1 MCGIAGIL
9 RDESKGPVLEAEL
22 VNMVQALAHRGPD
35 GRGVRVLDA
44 GGGASLGLAHTRLA
58 IVDLSDR
65 AAQPMTSNSG
75 RTTIVFNGEIY
86 NHRRLRAR
94 LEAMGARFRTSSDT
108 EVILEGYEV
117 WGQRVVHELE
127 GMFAFALWDHRT
139 GQLHLVRDRAG
150 EKPLFV
156 LEREGSGVLAFA
168 SEIKALRAVAAL
180 AIEPTPAPLLD
191 YLIHGYVPPPG
202 TFYRDVTQL
211 LPGHHTVVAT
221 SAGKLGRAVTERY
234 WRPVFQRRHTV
245 PSFADAKREVRERMR
260 AIVRDR
266 FEADVPVGAFLSG
279 GLDSAAV
286 VGVATKDLGKNVHTY
301 SIGFDDAAWDEAPD
315 ARLSAEHLG
324 STHEEFR
331 VSQRDMPSIP
341 LLVAHHDGPFSDSS
355 AIPTYLVSKLA
366 RSKVTVALTGDG
378 GDEVFGGYPR
388 LLVGALASYL
398 PAPLRGLLGRAAD
411 SLPNDLPHSLERARR
426 LGRAAGLSLE
436 DRAIAWGSLFRR
448 DEAIALFGTRD
459 WSGSLSKNDSAYD
472 RAVLD
477 ESVGQSPL
485 ARLLD
490 HNFRTY
496 LPDDLLVKVD
506 RSAMAVSLE
515 TRAPFLDSGLIDFV
529 GGLPDSYKQR
539 GTQGK
544 RLAREAFADLF
555 APALLTRP
563 KRGFGIPLDTWLN
576 GPLRAELDD
585 HLATENARI
594 YQFLDRDA
602 VYSDLYKKGHL
613 DWNGAQRAFTL
624 WTLEVWL
631 REVGL

>member
-9 RDESKGPVLEAEL
+9 RDENVGPVHEAEL
-22 VNMVQALAHRGPD
+22 AQMVKALAHRGPD
-35 GRGVRVLDA
+35 GHGVRVVDA
-44 GGGASLGLAHTRLA
+44 GHGASLGVAHTRLA

-65 AAQPMTSNSG
+65 AAQPMTSTSG

-108 EVILEGYEV
+108 EVILEGYEL
-117 WGQRVVHELE
+117 WGQRVLHELE
-127 GMFAFALWDHRT
+127 GMFAFALWDHRA

-156 LEREGSGVLAFA
+156 FERAGVLAFA

-180 AIEPTPAPLLD
+180 GIEPTPEPLLD
-191 YLIHGYVPPPG
+191 YLVHGYVPPPG
-202 TFYRDVTQL
+202 TFYRHVTQL
-211 LPGHHTVVAT
+211 LPGHHTVVAVA
-221 SAGKLGRAVTERY
+221 SGKLGRAVTERY
-234 WRPVFQRRHTV
+234 WRPVFQRRNNV

-266 FEADVPVGAFLSG
+266 FEADVTVGAFLSG

-324 STHEEFR
+324 SIHEEFR
-331 VSQRDMPSIP
+331 VSQRDMPPVS

-366 RSKVTVALTGDG
+366 REKVTVALTGDG

-388 LLVGALASYL
+388 LLAGALASYL
-398 PAPLRGLLGRAAD
+398 PAPLRGLLGKAAAR
-411 SLPNDLPHSLERARR
+411 LPDDLPHSVERARR
-426 LGRAAGLSLE
+426 LGHAAALSLE

-448 DEAIALFGTRD
+448 EEALALFGARD
-459 WSGSLSKNDSAYD
+459 WPASLSKNSSAYD

-477 ESVGQSPL
+477 ESVGQAPL

-515 TRAPFLDSGLIDFV
+515 TRAPFLDGGLVDFV
-529 GGLPDSYKQR
+529 GGLPDDYKQR

-544 RLAREAFADLF
+544 RLARAAFADLF

-563 KRGFGIPLDTWLN
+563 KRGFGVPLDTWMN

-585 HLATENARI
+585 HLATEDARI

-624 WTLEVWL
+624 WTLEIWL
-631 REVGL
+631 RDVGL

>member
-9 RDESKGPVLEAEL
+9 RDESKGPVTDAEL
-22 VNMVQALAHRGPD
+22 AQMASSLAHRGPD
-35 GRGVRVLDA
+35 GHGIRVLSA
-44 GGGASLGLAHTRLA
+44 AHGASLGLAHTRLS
-58 IVDLSDR
+58 IVDLSER
-65 AAQPMTSNSG
+65 ASQPMTSNSG

-86 NHRRLRAR
+86 NHRKLRER
-94 LEAMGARFRTSSDT
+94 LEAMGARFRTTSDT

-117 WGQRVVHELE
+117 WGLRVIHELE
-127 GMFAFALWDHRT
+127 GMFAFALWDHREER
-139 GQLHLVRDRAG
+139 LHLVRDRAG

-156 LEREGSGVLAFA
+156 FEGGGALAFA
-168 SEIKALRAVAAL
+168 SEIKALRAVSAL
-180 AIEPTPAPLLD
+180 GIEPTPEPLLD
-191 YLIHGYVPPPG
+191 YLVHGYVPPPG
-202 TFYRDVTQL
+202 TFYRGVTQL
-211 LPGHHTVVAT
+211 LPGHHAVAVV
-221 SAGKLGRAVTERY
+221 SNGVVGRLVTERY
-234 WRPVFQRRHTV
+234 WRPVFQRRRTV
-245 PSFADAKREVRERMR
+245 PSFEEAKREVRERMR

-286 VGVATKDLGKNVHTY
+286 VGVATRDLGKNVHTY
-301 SIGFDDAAWDEAPD
+301 SIGFEDAAWDEAPD

-341 LLVAHHDGPFSDSS
+341 LLVRHHDGPFSDSS

-366 RSKVTVALTGDG
+366 RAKVTVALTGDG

-388 LLVGALASYL
+388 LLAGAMASYV
-398 PAPLRGLLGRAAD
+398 PSVVRGLLGRVAS
-411 SLPNDLPHSLERARR
+411 SLPDTGPGMAALDRARR
-426 LGRAAGLSLE
+426 LGHAASLSLE

-448 DEAIALFGTRD
+448 DEALALFGGRD
-459 WSGSLSKNDSAYD
+459 WSASLSKESSAYD

-477 ESVGQSPL
+477 ESMGQTPL

-515 TRAPFLDSGLIDFV
+515 TRAPFLDSGLVDFV

-539 GTQGK
+539 GSTGK
-544 RLAREAFADLF
+544 RLAREAFSDLF

-563 KRGFGIPLDTWLN
+563 KRGFGVPLDTWLE

-585 HLATENARI
+585 HLATESARI

-624 WTLEVWL
+624 WTLEVWM

>member
-1 MCGIAGIL
+1 
-9 RDESKGPVLEAEL
+9 
-22 VNMVQALAHRGPD
+22 
-35 GRGVRVLDA
+35 
-44 GGGASLGLAHTRLA
+44 
-58 IVDLSDR
+58 
-65 AAQPMTSNSG
+65 
-75 RTTIVFNGEIY
+75 
-86 NHRRLRAR
+86 
-94 LEAMGARFRTSSDT
+94 MGARFRTSSDT
-108 EVILEGYEV
+108 EVILEGYEL
-117 WGQRVVHELE
+117 WGQRVLHELE
-127 GMFAFALWDHRT
+127 GMFAFALWDHRA

-156 LEREGSGVLAFA
+156 FERAGVLAFA

-180 AIEPTPAPLLD
+180 GIEPTPEPLLD
-191 YLIHGYVPPPG
+191 YLVHGYVPPPG
-202 TFYRDVTQL
+202 TFYRHVTQL
-211 LPGHHTVVAT
+211 LPGHHTVVAVA
-221 SAGKLGRAVTERY
+221 SGKLGRAVTERY
-234 WRPVFQRRHTV
+234 WRPVFQRRNNV

-266 FEADVPVGAFLSG
+266 FEADVTVGAFLSG

-324 STHEEFR
+324 SIHEEFR
-331 VSQRDMPSIP
+331 VSQRDMPPVS

-366 RSKVTVALTGDG
+366 REKVTVALTGDG

-388 LLVGALASYL
+388 LLAGALASYL
-398 PAPLRGLLGRAAD
+398 PAPLRGLLGKAAAR
-411 SLPNDLPHSLERARR
+411 LPDDLPHSVERARR
-426 LGRAAGLSLE
+426 LGHAAALSLE

-448 DEAIALFGTRD
+448 EEALALFGARD
-459 WSGSLSKNDSAYD
+459 WPASLSKNSSAYD

-477 ESVGQSPL
+477 ESVGQAPL

-515 TRAPFLDSGLIDFV
+515 TRAPFLDGGLVDFV
-529 GGLPDSYKQR
+529 GGLPDDYKQR

-544 RLAREAFADLF
+544 RLARAAFADLF

-563 KRGFGIPLDTWLN
+563 KRGFGVPLDTWMN

-585 HLATENARI
+585 HLATEDARI

-624 WTLEVWL
+624 WTLEIWL
-631 REVGL
+631 RDVGL